1 MNPYKS
7 ALERAFEMA
16 NAGECETV
24 ASVVK
29 RLNKEGYDGNQVHGR
44 TLVKHLS
51 ILIGD
56 AKQKQASGRGLLAL

>member
-24 ASVVK
+24 ASVIK
-29 RLNKEGYDGNQVHGR
+29 RLNKEGYDGNQVNGR

-51 ILIGD
+51 VLIAD
-56 AKQKQASGRGLLAL
+56 AKQKQTPREFLTL